1 MIRLSAPI
9 KQHWAE
15 AMQLDFPQLMSDT
28 AYKESHRAQMIVWG
42 EQERKKDPGIFCRS
56 AIRMA
61 NGKVK
66 NLPDFFFNPQEIISS
81 EFETFSVIY
90 VYKYNKHIIIK
101 STIKDQRSKINL
113 PLKTIAVNISLPEL
127 Q

>member
-15 AMQLDFPQLMSDT
+15 AMQLDFPQLMSDN

-42 EQERKKDPGIFCRS
+42 EQERMKDPGIFCRS
-56 AIRMA
+56 AISMA

-66 NLPDFFFNPQEIISS
+66 QNLPYLILF
-81 EFETFSVIY
+81 
-90 VYKYNKHIIIK
+90 
-101 STIKDQRSKINL
+101 
-113 PLKTIAVNISLPEL
+113 
-127 Q
+127 